1 MKIFCW
7 VMLFFGFL
15 NKPLAQDVTGTWSL
29 ANGHKAEWIQD
40 GQNVYCIYN
49 GGDFKHYLSGRFT
62 STNQIEAQ
70 VVRINLGN
78 NCRTTMAI
86 RYTVSGNSLTESWTA
101 NDSNCDLQRGQTG
114 GGVLTR
120 TTPSTRP
127 MNPFGGSAYN
137 PESDLTGAWGDDQG
151 YGDWI
156 QDGRNVYYIFNN
168 GGFKHYFSGV
178 MTGNSTSGTLIRI
191 NRQNNCRTTLRA
203 TYTKTGTNTL
213 QYTWVANDGNC
224 DITLGQRGEGTI
236 TRRGSNNFTLPP
248 RVNFQ
253 ATQLTGYV
261 DMHTHPMSHLGFGG
275 KLIHGAPDID
285 ILVPAIPS
293 GNGCRHYTRAANINE
308 ALCSCNATHGG
319 FGFDNTCGDDL
330 RKAILRSTES
340 QLHARTGHHEEG
352 ARGFPAFSGWPAYN
366 DITHQQMWIDWIK
379 RTYQHGLRV
388 MVALTVNNA
397 TLAAAV
403 SGPGDRNTDDVSSSN
418 IQIEEMK
425 RMVARH
431 NDWMEIA
438 YTASDIRRIVS
449 ANKLAIILGMEVDN
463 IGNFNK
469 NNTIDPNSLTPA
481 TTQLVRNEIQ
491 RIYNQGVRYI
501 FPIHLVDNKFGG
513 TAVYEDM
520 FNLSNYHQSGRFW
533 DITCANPADG
543 ITKKFVVAGFD
554 APLAAAKAKI
564 GVDAFRNPP
573 NPPNCS
579 GHVNNLGLTP
589 LGEYAIK
596 EMMKM
601 GMMIDIDHMSK
612 KSMDKTLEIAN
623 SITGGGYPLNAG
635 HNGIR
640 TNGGSERSL
649 NLAQAQTIMRLGG
662 VIGVGCSKTKSYEF
676 VGNFLSISNQLGG
689 DNARLAIGT
698 DINGFEQGPPPT
710 PGSNLVVYD
719 ASFPMCTTGNK
730 SWNYNT
736 VGVAHY
742 GLLPDFF
749 KDVQTTTY
757 GVAVY
762 EKLMKSAEYFAQM
775 WEKCERQKVNVR

>member
-1 MKIFCW
+1 MKMQKFFLTLALFLSIIFSANAQA
-7 VMLFFGFL
+7 VSPGTYTIT
-15 NKPLAQDVTGTWSL
+15 NKNSSL
-29 ANGHKAEWIQD
+29 
-40 GQNVYCIYN
+40 C
-49 GGDFKHYLSGRFT
+49 L
-62 STNQIEAQ
+62 
-70 VVRINLGN
+70 
-78 NCRTTMAI
+78 AI
-86 RYTVSGNSLTESWTA
+86 RGATQRHGEECTQWTCDGNADKNWKLIDAGNGYFKIQNQNSNHFLAVGGSSRDRGGRCLQSIDTGQPDIIWRFIDAGAGWYKIQNRNSGLFLA
-101 NDSNCDLQRGQTG
+101 IGGGARTG
-114 GGVLTR
+114 G
-120 TTPSTRP
+120 
-127 MNPFGGSAYN
+127 A
-137 PESDLTGAWGDDQG
+137 DLIQWGDEGQEDVK
-151 YGDWI
+151 W
-156 QDGRNVYYIFNN
+156 
-168 GGFKHYFSGV
+168 KL
-178 MTGNSTSGTLIRI
+178 TLI
-191 NRQNNCRTTLRA
+191 A
-203 TYTKTGTNTL
+203 T
-213 QYTWVANDGNC
+213 
-224 DITLGQRGEGTI
+224 I
-236 TRRGSNNFTLPP
+236 TLPP
-248 RVNFQ
+248 GALITRLN
-253 ATQLTGYV
+253 TQLTGYV

-275 KLIHGAPDID
+275 KLIHGAPDVD

-308 ALCSCNATHGG
+308 ALCSCKATHGG
-319 FGFDNTCGDDL
+319 YGLFDNTCGDDL
-330 RKAILRSTES
+330 RKAILRSTEGN
-340 QLHARTGHHEEG
+340 LHARSGHHEEG
-352 ARGFPAFSGWPAYN
+352 AQGFPAFSGWPAYN

-403 SGPGDRNTDDVSSSN
+403 SGTGDRNADDVSSSN
-418 IQIEEMK
+418 IQIDEMK

-431 NDWMEIA
+431 NGSAGSVDDWMEIA
-438 YTASDIRRIVS
+438 YTASDIRRIVR

-469 NNTIDPNSLTPA
+469 NTTINPNSLTPA
-481 TTQLVRNEIQ
+481 TTQVVRSEIQ

-520 FNLSNYHQSGRFW
+520 FNLSNYHQSGRHW
-533 DITCANPADG
+533 DIVCANPADG

-573 NPPNCS
+573 TPPNCS

-596 EMMKM
+596 EMMKL
-601 GMMIDIDHMSK
+601 GMMIDVDHMSK

-623 SITGGGYPLNAG
+623 SVTAGGYPLNAG

-640 TNGGSERSL
+640 TGGGSERSL
-649 NLAQAQTIMRLGG
+649 SLAQAQTIMRLGG
-662 VIGVGCSKTKSYEF
+662 VIGVGCSKTKAYDF
-676 VGNFLSISNQLGG
+676 VGNFLRISGLLGG

-719 ASFPMCTTGNK
+719 ASFPMCTTGSK

-749 KDVQTTTY
+749 KDVQTTSY
-757 GVAVY
+757 GISVY

-775 WEKCERQKVNVR
+775 WEKCERQKTNVR